1 MKKDSRNKFLQ
12 IRVNDEEFKLIKA
25 TAEHNGFSSVSDFV
39 RAAALVKSNYE
50 KLPTSKFVD
59 VLYNNRDEEV

>member
-1 MKKDSRNKFLQ
+1 MKKDNRDKYFK
-12 IRVNDEEFKLIKA
+12 IRVNDEELKLIKA

-39 RAAALVKSNYE
+39 RAAALVKSKFE

-59 VLYNNRDEEV
+59 VLYNNRNEEV